1 MHIIILL
8 SVETYMLCFI
18 DVSSPIEIRCRKL
31 RNMIDETACRV
42 NLWSFPFVRSLIFL

>member
-18 DVSSPIEIRCRKL
+18 DVSSPIEIRCCKL
-31 RNMIDETACRV
+31 RNMIDEAIGSV
-42 NLWSFPFVRSLIFL
+42 NYADRR